1 MIPLE
6 FFTSV
11 THMSTEAYLD
21 FIDVSLSNIL
31 SFGMLEGT
39 SFLYIFFFIGL

>member
-31 SFGMLEGT
+31 SFGMLEV
-39 SFLYIFFFIGL
+39 FLYIFFL